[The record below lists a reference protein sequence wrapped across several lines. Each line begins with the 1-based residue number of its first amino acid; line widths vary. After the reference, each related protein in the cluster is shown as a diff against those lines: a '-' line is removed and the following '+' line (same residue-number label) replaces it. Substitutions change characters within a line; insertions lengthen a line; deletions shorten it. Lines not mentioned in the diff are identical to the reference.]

1 MSIIPKKFKID
12 YSKVESLEQVIDI
25 LKAMDSSIHWY
36 NDNCPEQFKDL
47 YEKGN
52 YDAMRYLLKNYKYS
66 RYAISMWYR
75 VLSDGAPT
83 DIHNILQDYHDSAMA
98 TL

>member
-1 MSIIPKKFKID
+1 MIQVVMMDERYASIGQLMDLK
-12 YSKVESLEQVIDI
+12 SL
-25 LKAMDSSIHWY
+25 
-36 NDNCPEQFKDL
+36 
-47 YEKGN
+47 GN

-75 VLSDGAPT
+75 VLSNGAPT

>member
-1 MSIIPKKFKID
+1 MIQAVMMDERYASIGQLMDLK
-12 YSKVESLEQVIDI
+12 SL
-25 LKAMDSSIHWY
+25 
-36 NDNCPEQFKDL
+36 
-47 YEKGN
+47 GN
-52 YDAMRYLLKNYKYS
+52 YDTGPLLKNYKYS

>member
-1 MSIIPKKFKID
+1 MIQVVMMDERYASIGQLMDLK
-12 YSKVESLEQVIDI
+12 SL
-25 LKAMDSSIHWY
+25 
-36 NDNCPEQFKDL
+36 
-47 YEKGN
+47 GN

-75 VLSDGAPT
+75 VLSDGAPA
-83 DIHNILQDYHDSAMA
+83 DIYNILQDYHDSAMD

>member
-1 MSIIPKKFKID
+1 MIEAVMMDERYASIGQLMD
-12 YSKVESLEQVIDI
+12 
-25 LKAMDSSIHWY
+25 LKS
-36 NDNCPEQFKDL
+36 Q
-47 YEKGN
+47 GN
-52 YDAMRYLLKNYKYS
+52 YDAMRYLLNNYKYS

-83 DIHNILQDYHDSAMA
+83 DIYGILQDYHDSAMA